1 MKKGVKFLIF
11 FILIALIWI
20 IFLLLFKSRITG
32 YSINAKNFYLVGE
45 NLEGFYNLKLRQGEL
60 WPLDAKVIV
69 RANNITKELSL
80 RDWLE
85 QSGIDY
91 EIIYGNFYVYDKNI
105 YGYGEGFGK
114 IGKYIEKPNIKFEIK
129 IYSKEKEEK
138 PVEEEHPVEIK
149 PEIPVEQPA
158 PIEQPQE
165 TIEQPQE
172 EIPSQTEQ
180 PTEVEQPVEQPQLP
194 PEEAETPTVPEQ
206 PSEQPEK
213 PEAEKVQE
221 GIFSRLIK
229 YGPLNFFYFFRNL
242 VGFAITNEIEG
253 EKIIQAYVNI
263 DNPYILEI
271 NENQYAEF
279 VSGSV
284 KINDIPA
291 DDNFIKFE
299 KKDNKIIV
307 TTDYKIEREGFG
319 KEFLGEEFYINLSLN
334 IFNLTFDKEGV
345 YDLDVEIIYNNII
358 LDKASAKI
366 FVEKSNQ
373 TYYIIK
379 LIDEKGRVIKE
390 INISKNE
397 TREGIKLKIKEEKI
411 ILEKPEEIKV
421 LSLIPFVKA
430 QVTQLPKAQL
440 PICGNNEC
448 ESGEDT
454 SNCPSDC
461 PFTIYNYRGGDI
473 SVQFI
478 SPSQEL
484 INKGILTEIVYSTPA
499 DFDYA
504 LIKLNKIDPS
514 LEISK
519 ILKCENWNAIT
530 ASCVGNFIPV
540 DIPFIDYGDYIVI
553 NITNFSAYAGGA
565 GYNASLVI
573 WDSSDARAIG
583 INETIFFYANYS
595 TYPEGIP
602 INDSNGICLAFFSFE
617 NRPGFSAEMQFNYSS
632 MLWETS
638 FLTTEDMVGINNF
651 TVNCSSSNYDN
662 LTASDEF
669 IIQNIS
675 VNIITNCTEINQS
688 GIYRLNGN
696 LTATSSSSFDGA
708 CIKIASDNVIFDC
721 NNYAIINDLTDPV
734 SYIIKISKRT
744 LEGVGTGYN
753 VSIKNC
759 EIYNAYYKGIEIDT
773 FNNLNLENI
782 KILNQEEG
790 CCGIDIY
797 DSNNISI
804 NNYYYEGSGAFGLT
818 ISNSSYLIARN
829 INIINYLYGYE
840 IIGECISAN
849 ILNNSIFDEG
859 FLNCSINLRLNGGS
873 NINISNFYITHGDI
887 RAGGENIIIENNTFE
902 DIYSFEAID
911 FWGSENI
918 FIRNNIF
925 KNVKGEYIKVDSS
938 NNFEIYNNTFY
949 YNSSEGLFN
958 IIYLSASNNGIIKDN
973 KFIYDDF
980 TDSSQPLN
988 NSSFIEIGNDNS
1000 EIIKFEN
1007 NYFKWEENE
1016 FYFDALIINT
1026 TSIYAYKGSPPS
1038 SPNNLIPLN
1047 KSLIIYQYS
1056 HNNRIDL
1063 NISFDPIYNNISY
1076 YKIDLLNDSGWLQQ
1090 YTEIINNKAYT
1101 YFETPELNE
1110 TYVFLSLFGEAP
1122 AECTCNSC
1130 EDCMNKL
1137 NNPSCTEV
1145 KLVND
1150 IINID
1155 RNPCINISFSNKIFD
1170 CQNYS
1175 IIGNETTLIDYVAIL
1190 INPASNVTIK
1200 NCNIERFYNAILL
1213 GIGSRSPKNYNFI
1226 NIINNTLLNNSR
1238 AITYSEEIEIYN
1250 SQIENNTLIDNIF
1263 GIKFKGSNNIIRNNK
1278 IRGRYRSNATHM
1290 ETIGIMIY
1298 QPSRSTLIDNNIV
1311 CKHVYDIKA
1320 DTYASGIQ
1328 NYCDVAINFS
1338 DSNASGCKKKTDI
1351 NFDIK
1356 SYLLKSDKIPIIK
1369 FDVILYSNI
1378 SAKARLYSKYNWK
1391 EEWKP
1396 NFGASSCIRLLGG
1409 SIQESSEELTLQ
1421 ESTSKESII
1430 TSKLIQ
1436 ESVGEESISL
1446 PPPQEKPS
1454 LPPPEPIPPSKPPSK
1469 PPIIFTLCSSS
1480 GELVSVS
1487 SGDEIFAEGYGIVSP
1502 TEPCM
1507 EGRES
1512 YNITFQDAF
1521 PYKDCSNNTIMEF
1534 EYYKI
1539 EFENFCNKKESDVYL
1554 RKTNELIKS
1563 PSKQTGINFVSF
1575 TTDIR
1580 YGGIAVASDGKM
1592 AIVTPEDIDC
1602 TIQLP
1607 IELKAVSPW
1616 ITLSSSSELLTSCI
1630 SRKLQEE
1637 NSSAR
1642 LIYASYWDEERQMY
1656 VGHPASLFANAYIKD
1671 FPIKLGKS
1679 YFVDVNKNLT
1689 FTQFGKLPPESIWHE
1704 IKAVGEKINII
1715 TLTPHQQNITTVRQL
1730 CNLSFVNPYGY
1741 VEYWDPINQNF
1752 LQVESQR
1759 CMFSTN
1765 TALDLSIPYRVSV
1778 IKNYSGLI
1786 P

>member
-60 WPLDAKVIV
+60 WPLDAKVV
-69 RANNITKELSL
+69 VKANNITKELSL

-138 PVEEEHPVEIK
+138 PIEEEHPVEIK
-149 PEIPVEQPA
+149 PEIPVEQPT

-165 TIEQPQE
+165 TVEQPQE

-194 PEEAETPTVPEQ
+194 PEEAETPAVPEQ

-229 YGPLNFFYFFRNL
+229 YGPLNFFYLFRNL

-430 QVTQLPKAQL
+430 QLPTSRL
-440 PICGNNEC
+440 PVCGNNEC

-519 ILKCENWNAIT
+519 ILKCENWNAINT
-530 ASCVGNFIPV
+530 SCVGNFIPV
-540 DIPFIDYGDYIVI
+540 DIPFVDYGDYIVI

-583 INETIFFYANYS
+583 IKETIFFYANYS
-595 TYPEGIP
+595 TYPDGIP

-617 NRPGFSAEMQFNYSS
+617 NRPGFFSEMQFNYSS

-688 GIYRLNGN
+688 GIYKLNSN
-696 LTATSSSSFDGA
+696 LTATLSSSFDGA

-721 NNYAIINDLTDPV
+721 NNYAIINDLTDPTP
-734 SYIIKISKRT
+734 YIITILKRT
-744 LEGVGTGYN
+744 PSGLETGYN

-759 EIYNAYYKGIEIDT
+759 EIYNVYGNGIEINT
-773 FNNLNLENI
+773 FNNVNLENI
-782 KILNQEEG
+782 KILKQERDYCWSLEVCG
-790 CCGIDIY
+790 GIDIY

-804 NNYYYEGSGAFGLT
+804 NNYYYEGSGVFGLR

-829 INIINYLYGYE
+829 IDIINYLYGYE
-840 IIGECISAN
+840 IIGECIYAN
-849 ILNNSIFDEG
+849 MLNNSIFDEG

-873 NINISNFYITHGDI
+873 NINISNFYITNSYV
-887 RAGGENIIIENNTFE
+887 RVTGGNIIIENNTFE
-902 DIYSFEAID
+902 DIYSFGAID
-911 FWGSENI
+911 FLDSENI

-988 NSSFIEIGNDNS
+988 NSSFIGISNS
-1000 EIIKFEN
+1000 NNEIIKFEN

-1056 HNNRIDL
+1056 YNNRIDL
-1063 NISFDPIYNNISY
+1063 NISFDPIYSNISY
-1076 YKIDLLNDSGWLQQ
+1076 YKIDLLNDSGWIQQ

-1101 YFETPELNE
+1101 YFETPALNE

-1130 EDCMNKL
+1130 KDCMDKL
-1137 NNPSCTEV
+1137 NDPSCTEV
-1145 KLVND
+1145 KLIND
-1150 IINID
+1150 IINHTGT
-1155 RNPCINISFSNKIFD
+1155 CINNPSNFSNKVFD
-1170 CQNYS
+1170 CQGYR
-1175 IIGNETTLIDYVAIL
+1175 IDGDDSGTDY
-1190 INPASNVTIK
+1190 
-1200 NCNIERFYNAILL
+1200 
-1213 GIGSRSPKNYNFI
+1213 GIYLHSKQ
-1226 NIINNTLLNNSR
+1226 NNT
-1238 AITYSEEIEIYN
+1238 
-1250 SQIENNTLIDNIF
+1250 
-1263 GIKFKGSNNIIRNNK
+1263 
-1278 IRGRYRSNATHM
+1278 
-1290 ETIGIMIY
+1290 
-1298 QPSRSTLIDNNIV
+1298 
-1311 CKHVYDIKA
+1311 
-1320 DTYASGIQ
+1320 
-1328 NYCDVAINFS
+1328 
-1338 DSNASGCKKKTDI
+1338 
-1351 NFDIK
+1351 
-1356 SYLLKSDKIPIIK
+1356 
-1369 FDVILYSNI
+1369 
-1378 SAKARLYSKYNWK
+1378 
-1391 EEWKP
+1391 
-1396 NFGASSCIRLLGG
+1396 
-1409 SIQESSEELTLQ
+1409 
-1421 ESTSKESII
+1421 
-1430 TSKLIQ
+1430 
-1436 ESVGEESISL
+1436 
-1446 PPPQEKPS
+1446 
-1454 LPPPEPIPPSKPPSK
+1454 
-1469 PPIIFTLCSSS
+1469 
-1480 GELVSVS
+1480 
-1487 SGDEIFAEGYGIVSP
+1487 
-1502 TEPCM
+1502 
-1507 EGRES
+1507 
-1512 YNITFQDAF
+1512 
-1521 PYKDCSNNTIMEF
+1521 
-1534 EYYKI
+1534 
-1539 EFENFCNKKESDVYL
+1539 
-1554 RKTNELIKS
+1554 
-1563 PSKQTGINFVSF
+1563 
-1575 TTDIR
+1575 
-1580 YGGIAVASDGKM
+1580 
-1592 AIVTPEDIDC
+1592 
-1602 TIQLP
+1602 
-1607 IELKAVSPW
+1607 
-1616 ITLSSSSELLTSCI
+1616 
-1630 SRKLQEE
+1630 
-1637 NSSAR
+1637 
-1642 LIYASYWDEERQMY
+1642 
-1656 VGHPASLFANAYIKD
+1656 
-1671 FPIKLGKS
+1671 
-1679 YFVDVNKNLT
+1679 
-1689 FTQFGKLPPESIWHE
+1689 
-1704 IKAVGEKINII
+1704 
-1715 TLTPHQQNITTVRQL
+1715 
-1730 CNLSFVNPYGY
+1730 
-1741 VEYWDPINQNF
+1741 
-1752 LQVESQR
+1752 
-1759 CMFSTN
+1759 
-1765 TALDLSIPYRVSV
+1765 
-1778 IKNYSGLI
+1778 
-1786 P
+1786 